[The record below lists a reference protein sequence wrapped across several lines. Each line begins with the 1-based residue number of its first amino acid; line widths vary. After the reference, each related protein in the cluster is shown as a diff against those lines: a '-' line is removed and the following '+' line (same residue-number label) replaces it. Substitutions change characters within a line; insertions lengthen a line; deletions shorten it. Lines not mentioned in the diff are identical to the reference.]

1 MTILG
6 LDLELEK
13 RAGRE
18 LHEALNGD
26 WALLFSHPQDFGPA
40 PSKMHRWL
48 EQLRYE
54 LNARRVRAIEVRR
67 EGGASSASWIDQL
80 QLDPELVRLREP
92 PFAAADPISFAA
104 RALRAELLTQSCG
117 FVLIID
123 GALKRRGVLRYSA
136 GRSDVS
142 VFDLL
147 ASIDALRRPRKL
159 GKAA

>member
-1 MTILG
+1 MTMLG
-6 LDLELEK
+6 LDLESEK
-13 RAGRE
+13 RAERE
-18 LHEALNGD
+18 LHDALNGD
-26 WALLFSHPQDFGPA
+26 WALLFSHPQDFEPA
-40 PSKMHRWL
+40 PSHMQRWL
-48 EQLRYE
+48 EQLQYE

-67 EGGASSASWIDQL
+67 ERGASAASWIDQL
-80 QLDPELVRLREP
+80 QRNPELVRLREP

-104 RALRAELLTQSCG
+104 RALRGELLTQQCG
-117 FVLIID
+117 SVLIID

-147 ASIDALRRPRKL
+147 ASIDALRRPQKL